1 MKHNNLITNRFT
13 QVSCFINTHQ
23 MKHEAGR
30 SQKVRSTPKKRKS
43 KEGNEMTDQEFLE
56 ILEQLWSD
64 VGEERS
70 D

>member
-1 MKHNNLITNRFT
+1 M
-13 QVSCFINTHQ
+13 
-23 MKHEAGR
+23 
-30 SQKVRSTPKKRKS
+30 RSTPKKRKS